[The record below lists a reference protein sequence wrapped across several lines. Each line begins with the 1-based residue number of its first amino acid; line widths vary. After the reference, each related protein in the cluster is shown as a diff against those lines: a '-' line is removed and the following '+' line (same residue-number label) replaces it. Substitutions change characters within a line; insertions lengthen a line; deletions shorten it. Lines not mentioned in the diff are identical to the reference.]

1 MYRVNQLLRYAVLA
15 TTIAALWCT
24 AEIRTALAAPTT
36 PRRTRI
42 RYKIALPPPT
52 GNPTQTSGAG
62 SRGQS
67 GGCPAVDIP
76 LTALVPTSIDSD
88 FVWGRTLEA
97 RPTFWVY
104 VPYALTPQLPAE
116 LRIKEQDAEGNSSNQ
131 TIVRITNAA
140 PGVIGIRLPADK
152 TLATNQLYYWSFVV
166 LCDSNDASANQFVK
180 AAIQRVAPK
189 LATSLAPGQK
199 AALYAE
205 SGLWYD
211 AITQLGKMLHDRPQ
225 DTHTLEDWTT
235 LLTDSGLHRIAPKA
249 IVKTP
254 Q

>member
-1 MYRVNQLLRYAVLA
+1 MLRVKQILRYTVL
-15 TTIAALWCT
+15 TSTIAGLWFS
-24 AEIRTALAAPTT
+24 AISAFSASPPPKPTK
-36 PRRTRI
+36 TRI

-67 GGCPAVDIP
+67 GGCPAVETP
-76 LTALVPTSIDSD
+76 LTALVPTEGD

-104 VPYALTPQLPAE
+104 VPYALTPQLPGE
-116 LRIKEQDAEGNSSNQ
+116 LRLKGQDAEGNTANQ
-131 TIVRITNAA
+131 TIVRITQAA
-140 PGVIGIRLPADK
+140 PGVVGIRLPAHK

-180 AAIQRVAPK
+180 AAIQRVASSPA
-189 LATSLAPGQK
+189 LVNPSAPSQK

-211 AITQLGKMLHDRPQ
+211 AITQLGKVLHDRPQ
-225 DTHTLEDWTT
+225 DTRTLEDWTA
-235 LLTDSGLHRIAPKA
+235 LLNDGGLNQISSKA

-254 Q
+254 

>member
-1 MYRVNQLLRYAVLA
+1 MYRVNQIFRYLVLVA
-15 TTIAALWCT
+15 TIAGFLGHDIKSAFC
-24 AEIRTALAAPTT
+24 APA
-36 PRRTRI
+36 PPQKRTRI

-67 GGCPAVDIP
+67 AGCPAVEIP

-104 VPYALTPQLPAE
+104 VPYTLTPKLPGE
-116 LRIKEQDAEGNSSNQ
+116 LRLKEQDPEGNSRNQ
-131 TIVRITNAA
+131 TIVRITNAD
-140 PGVIGIRLPADK
+140 PGVMGIRLPSNK

-166 LCDSNDASANQFVK
+166 LCDSSDASANQFVK

-189 LATSLAPGQK
+189 RVNLSAPGQK

-205 SGLWYD
+205 AGLWYD
-211 AITQLGKMLHDRPQ
+211 AITQLGKTLHDRPQ
-225 DTHTLEDWTT
+225 DTRTLEDWTT
-235 LLTDSGLHRIAPKA
+235 LLTDSGLNRIAPQA

-254 Q
+254 

>member
-1 MYRVNQLLRYAVLA
+1 MYRVNQILRYTVLA
-15 TTIAALWCT
+15 ATIAALLLND
-24 AEIRTALAAPTT
+24 IRVAFSAPA
-36 PRRTRI
+36 PRPKRTRI

-62 SRGQS
+62 SRGQT
-67 GGCPAVDIP
+67 GKCPAVDIP
-76 LTALVPTSIDSD
+76 LTALVPTSTESD

-104 VPYALTPQLPAE
+104 VPYRLTPQLPGE
-116 LRIKEQDAEGNSSNQ
+116 LRLKEQDTEGNSRNQ

-140 PGVIGIRLPADK
+140 PGVMGIRLPANK

-180 AAIQRVAPK
+180 AAIQRIAPQ
-189 LATSLAPGQK
+189 LVNLSAPGRK

-205 SGLWYD
+205 AGLWYD
-211 AITQLGKMLHDRPQ
+211 AITQLGKTLHDRPQ
-225 DTHTLEDWTT
+225 DPRTLDDWTT
-235 LLTDSGLHRIAPKA
+235 LLTDSGLNRVALKA

-254 Q
+254 